1 MDEKDISRKQRLIS
15 YSIIYLTAIY
25 PLHPAWSSVI
35 TPSDKT
41 IKISQQN
48 TVPIIN
54 IATPNDIGVSHNQF
68 HSFNVGKQGVVLN
81 NATIPINTQLAK
93 KVNANANLK
102 DNAAH
107 LIINEVVGNGHSQLL
122 GKLEVAGQQADV
134 LIANPNGITC
144 DGCSFINTPAITLTT
159 GKPQF
164 NPQGAY
170 SAIEVK
176 KGSVVV
182 GKQGMNTA
190 LQNYADIISRSI
202 ELNGKI
208 NAKNLSLM
216 QGNNCIDFEKGTV
229 NSLNGE
235 GIKPT
240 ISIDTKALGGM
251 YANQIRLVSTENG
264 VGVNLSD
271 IQTTQN
277 SMNLTVDGKITF
289 NGNIQSE
296 QDINVSSKELLIN
309 RDTKLKAKR
318 DITLATHVL
327 TNHSEIISEKDMRL
341 FADKFTNKGEKAL
354 VQAKD
359 NLWIQKNAQGDPS
372 SLIENQSATIK
383 TEKGDLIIRT
393 KKLVNES
400 ITPLFKEIKQEPDS
414 KLSINIGS
422 HLLPPSKNPTGYFL
436 LVILLP
442 ELKDFHHKKWFDIL
456 DLKNNGGVN
465 VERSFFEKSEQYVPS
480 VISSGNN
487 LYIQSNEFIN
497 NQSRIFANNN
507 LIATGSN
514 AKTYYYRSGYLNKW
528 DVYSH
533 DNAQFYY
540 RDDIIKYKL
549 DEAKFNKGS
558 RLVPFV
564 KTGSH
569 YEFAVNDVSD
579 YVIKAGNNL
588 VLDFKNSIDLERKLP
603 FSEKEIK
610 KFKGL
615 SDFENA
621 ILAKNILLNA
631 NDVNISLNLTA
642 KDSLSIIADKNININ
657 NSELLADENISL
669 TATDAINFEN
679 IDVAAKYFSTT
690 TKKGDISHLF
700 NPTTFYTL
708 KGIKS
713 PYIDISEKIDFHSG
727 KNIDISNVIINKS
740 NEINLFAL
748 ENIKINRDESF
759 LFNLVP
765 FIRDSGYIP
774 DFLINMGVWDSN
786 NNIVFTS
793 GKDIISQG
801 IKYNSDKAITFNAG
815 QDIFL
820 SSKSIKEADP
830 FFSDIH
836 YPQLQSKLFS
846 DNNLILNAAR
856 DIDLSS
862 TVLNS
867 KDKVIVLAG
876 RSIKLGANAY
886 SAIKDPH
893 EDAQDIQ
900 YATTAITGN
909 KGISIASSG
918 TLITEGSVF
927 KSEGDVTISSGGNIQ
942 LGSVQTHFRKKV
954 GSKLEDLRKQ
964 ISTEINSGNNLTLL
978 SEGSILFQAS
988 KLTANKEMDIAAKGG
1003 FLYAQAMEENSYY
1016 EEKKKKCRK
1025 WTFCTFKKTVTQTSY
1040 NTNNKV
1046 TEFIANG
1053 NINLFAKDDI
1063 TLEATKI
1070 DTAKNAKLTSKTGKV
1085 NFKAVKNTAFKQVIT
1100 NSKDIYI
1107 TQRDQG
1113 YTKGIW
1119 VLPELYIGGKLTID
1133 APKGISADIKA
1144 KKKESLEQ
1152 ALTVLSNT
1160 PEYAWL
1166 NSLQRQENINWNLV
1180 KDTYS
1185 SWNDKTQQLNPVV
1198 GAVIAIA
1205 VGVATY
1211 GTATAATIGGM
1222 ASEATIAAGA
1232 SASVASTASV
1242 AAQAGFASL
1251 VSQAAVSLAENKGS
1265 IYKTIESLG
1274 RSDTAKSIVTSMV
1287 VAGALQ
1293 GLDQFMGWDQAIQG
1307 GTLPS
1312 TGKLLLTDNATWNQV
1327 AQRVASH
1334 SVVSSTLGTAIQG
1347 GSFIDNFK
1355 TALLSNIG
1363 SQFHAEGANLIGDN
1377 GAVLGHAGKV
1387 LSHSV
1392 VAGISA
1398 EIAGGSV
1405 TGAVAGA
1412 LAAEIAAIS
1421 LQSKLFEPSYLN
1433 ETDRQVAFIQEALQG
1448 NEGKTQLTKL
1458 IGALTGA
1465 IVTRKPEGVFSA
1477 ANSAELVYRHNYSEH
1492 MFSNL
1497 ALENNKDMIA
1507 ASKGDVAAAER
1518 VVNRQNAGMI
1528 AIAFGLGGSVSFIA
1542 GHTVIAATP
1551 ELITIA
1557 QVAFN
1562 TCKANWVYCTNQLG
1576 INIAGISAPEAAI
1589 AGVTFGSGYKVLAS
1603 SEESAKAF
1611 SSMLTNSSKSLI
1623 TSGKLNI
1630 TAIKPI
1636 VEQEKLLIAANKKVI
1651 EIINNG
1657 ELIAYS
1663 GVTTNG
1669 YKVSNGAKTVV
1680 SKNELEY
1687 PIVQSRINIDNGNLK
1702 RGWVHVIHRHF
1713 SDKNASQFTISQ
1725 VDLKLI
1731 LQSNDISKI
1740 KISRIINSKDEKLY
1754 ERVIILDKYIG
1765 IDKFTKNSTNIITIL
1780 TDNLGNL
1787 VTVTPGRLK

>member
-1 MDEKDISRKQRLIS
+1 MHEKDISRKQRLIG

-25 PLHPAWSSVI
+25 PLHPAWSSAI

-54 IATPNDIGVSHNQF
+54 ITTPNNVGISHNQF

-81 NATIPINTQLAK
+81 NATTAVNTQLANQ
-93 KVNANANLK
+93 VNANTNLK
-102 DNAAH
+102 GNAAN
-107 LIINEVVGNGHSQLL
+107 LIINEVVGNGRSQLL
-122 GKLEVAGQQADV
+122 GKLEIAGQQADV

-144 DGCSFINTPAITLTT
+144 DDCSFINTPAITLTT
-159 GKPQF
+159 GKPLF

-176 KGSVVV
+176 KGDVVI
-182 GKQGMNTA
+182 GTKGIDLQA
-190 LQNYADIISRSI
+190 QNYADIISRSI

-216 QGNNCIDFEKGTV
+216 QGNNRIDFEKGTV
-229 NSLNGE
+229 NNLIGE

-251 YANQIRLVSTENG
+251 YANQIRLVSTEKG
-264 VGVNLSD
+264 VGVNLSG
-271 IQTTQN
+271 IQTNQN
-277 SMNLTVDGKITF
+277 SVNLTVDGKITF

-296 QDINVSSKELLIN
+296 QDINVSSKELQIN
-309 RDTKLKAKR
+309 SNAKLKAKR
-318 DITLATHVL
+318 DITLASNTL

-341 FADKFTNKGEKAL
+341 FADKLTNKGEKAL
-354 VQAKD
+354 IQAKD

-383 TEKGDLIIRT
+383 TENGDLIIRT
-393 KKLVNES
+393 KKLVNTSLNQLPIISKIEANS
-400 ITPLFKEIKQEPDS
+400 IARKRFVASYWGNSQGVV
-414 KLSINIGS
+414 SIN
-422 HLLPPSKNPTGYFL
+422 TYY
-436 LVILLP
+436 P
-442 ELKDFHHKKWFDIL
+442 ELENFPYKKWFGYL
-456 DLKNNGGVN
+456 DLTSTDVINTERYKYKYSNSIGYIDSGKNIYINANELVNKLGVI
-465 VERSFFEKSEQYVPS
+465 RSNKNT
-480 VISSGNN
+480 I
-487 LYIQSNEFIN
+487 L
-497 NQSRIFANNN
+497 
-507 LIATGSN
+507 TGSN
-514 AKTYYYRSGYLNKW
+514 AVISNLRSGELNLW
-528 DVYSH
+528 Y
-533 DNAQFYY
+533 
-540 RDDIIKYKL
+540 KYKTAYDYL
-549 DEAKFNKGS
+549 GVYVDEEDDEGNYDILYVREPLKFVLVNKFYSWLPDG
-558 RLVPFV
+558 
-564 KTGSH
+564 
-569 YEFAVNDVSD
+569 NDSLT
-579 YVIKAGNNL
+579 ISSKGNL
-588 VLDFKNSIDLERKLP
+588 ILDFKDSINIETKPSSKYSPTKRLFNKTPSSYEILANNILINSSSINISSNIKSNNDLSIISNNNITIKDAQLSSKKSLSLISNKDIDLNQV
-603 FSEKEIK
+603 
-610 KFKGL
+610 
-615 SDFENA
+615 D
-621 ILAKNILLNA
+621 
-631 NDVNISLNLTA
+631 LTA
-642 KDSLSIIADKNININ
+642 KDSVVLAKNGKIDYTLNPISAFNENNVLAPPVINVSDSVLFQSGQGITFNNIEVNNANSLSLIAH
-657 NSELLADENISL
+657 
-669 TATDAINFEN
+669 
-679 IDVAAKYFSTT
+679 
-690 TKKGDISHLF
+690 GDI
-700 NPTTFYTL
+700 
-708 KGIKS
+708 
-713 PYIDISEKIDFHSG
+713 KIQ
-727 KNIDISNVIINKS
+727 
-740 NEINLFAL
+740 
-748 ENIKINRDESF
+748 RDESA
-759 LFNLVP
+759 LFKILP
-765 FIRDSGYIP
+765 YFHLYTQEPALSKTESWKARGDII
-774 DFLINMGVWDSN
+774 
-786 NNIVFTS
+786 FTS

-801 IKYNSDKAITFNAG
+801 IKYHSDKAITFNAG

-820 SSKSIKEADP
+820 ASKSIKEADP
-830 FFSDIH
+830 FFSDVY

-876 RSIKLGANAY
+876 RNIKLGANAY
-886 SAIKDPH
+886 SAITDPH

-900 YATTAITGN
+900 HATSAITGN

-918 TLITEGSVF
+918 TLITEGSSL
-927 KSEGDVTISSGGNIQ
+927 KSEGDVTISSSGNIQ
-942 LGSVQTHFRKKV
+942 LGSLQTHFRKES
-954 GSKLEDLRKQ
+954 GSELEDLRKQ

-988 KLTANKEMDIAAKGG
+988 RLTANKEMDIAAKGG
-1003 FLYAQAMEENSYY
+1003 FLYAQAMEESSYY
-1016 EEKKKKCRK
+1016 EEEKKKCNR
-1025 WTFCTFKKTVTQTSY
+1025 WTLCITKKKYTKTFY

-1053 NINLFAKDDI
+1053 DINLFAKDDI
-1063 TLEATKI
+1063 TLEASKLE
-1070 DTAKNAKLTSKTGKV
+1070 TAKNAKLTSKTGKV
-1085 NFKAVKNTAFKQVIT
+1085 NFRAVKNTAFKQVIT
-1100 NSKDIYI
+1100 HSKDIYI

-1166 NSLQRQENINWNLV
+1166 NALQQQENINWNLV

-1251 VSQAAVSLAENKGS
+1251 ISQAAVSLAENKGS

-1387 LSHSV
+1387 LSHGV

-1433 ETDRQVAFIQEALQG
+1433 ETDRQVALIQEAMHG

-1465 IVTRKPEGVFSA
+1465 IVTHKPEGVFSA

-1492 MFSNL
+1492 MLSNL

-1528 AIAFGLGGSVSFIA
+1528 AIALGLGGSASFIA

-1551 ELITIA
+1551 ELIAIA

-1562 TCKANWVYCTNQLG
+1562 TCKANWVYCANQLG

-1603 SEESAKAF
+1603 SEESTKAF
-1611 SSMLTNSSKSLI
+1611 SSMLANSSKSLM

-1636 VEQEKLLIAANKKVI
+1636 VEQEKLLIAANKKAI
-1651 EIINNG
+1651 EIINNR
-1657 ELIAYS
+1657 ELIIYT

-1680 SKNELEY
+1680 SKNELDH
-1687 PIVQSRINIDNGNLK
+1687 PIVQSRINIHNGNLK

-1731 LQSNDISKI
+1731 LQSDDISKI
-1740 KISRIINSKDEKLY
+1740 KISRVINSKDEKLY

-1780 TDNLGNL
+1780 TDDLGNL
-1787 VTVTPGRLK
+1787 VTATPGRLK

>member
-1 MDEKDISRKQRLIS
+1 MNEKDISRKQRLIS

-25 PLHPAWSSVI
+25 PLHPAWSTVI

-48 TVPIIN
+48 TIPIIN
-54 IATPNDIGVSHNQF
+54 IATPNNTGISHNQF

-81 NATIPINTQLAK
+81 NATTPVNTQLAK
-93 KVNANANLK
+93 QVNANANLK
-102 DNAAH
+102 GNVAH
-107 LIINEVVGNGHSQLL
+107 LIINEVVGNGYSQLL
-122 GKLEVAGQQADV
+122 GKLEVAGEQAKV
-134 LIANPNGITC
+134 VIANPNGITC

-164 NPQGAY
+164 SPQGAY

-176 KGSVVV
+176 KGSVVI
-182 GKQGMNTA
+182 GKQGMNTE

-216 QGNNCIDFEKGTV
+216 QGNNRIDFEKGAV
-229 NSLNGE
+229 NSLTGE

-251 YANQIRLVSTENG
+251 YANQIRLVSTEKG

-277 SMNLTVDGKITF
+277 SVNLTVDGKVTF

-296 QDINVSSKELLIN
+296 QDINVSSKEVQIN
-309 RDTKLKAKR
+309 SNAKLKSKR
-318 DITLATHVL
+318 DITLATNGL

-341 FADKFTNKGEKAL
+341 FADKLTNKGVKAL
-354 VQAKD
+354 IQAKD
-359 NLWIQKNAQGDPS
+359 NLWIQKNAQGEPS
-372 SLIENQSATIK
+372 TLIENQSATIK

-414 KLSINIGS
+414 KLSINIGN
-422 HLLPPSKNPTGYFL
+422 HLLPPSKSPTDDFL
-436 LVILLP
+436 LIILFP
-442 ELKDFHHKKWFDIL
+442 ELKDFSHKKWFDIL

-465 VERSFFEKSEQYVPS
+465 VERSFFEKSDQYVPS

-487 LYIQSNEFIN
+487 LYIQSNELIN
-497 NQSRIFANNN
+497 NQSRIIANNN

-514 AKTYYYRSGYLNKW
+514 AKSYYYRSGYLNKW

-549 DEAKFNKGS
+549 DEAKFNKVS
-558 RLVPFV
+558 HFVPFV
-564 KTGSH
+564 KTGSY

-631 NDVNISLNLTA
+631 NNVNVSLNLTA

-708 KGIKS
+708 TGIKS

-727 KNIDISNVIINKS
+727 KNIDISNVIINKP
-740 NEINLFAL
+740 NEINLSAL
-748 ENIKINRDESF
+748 EDIKISRDESF

-774 DFLINMGVWDSN
+774 GFLINMGVLESSN
-786 NNIVFTS
+786 NMIFTS

-801 IKYNSDKAITFNAG
+801 VKYHSDKAITFNAG

-820 SSKSIKEADP
+820 ASKSIKEADP

-876 RSIKLGANAY
+876 RNIKLGANAY

-893 EDAQDIQ
+893 EDSQDIQ
-900 YATTAITGN
+900 YATSAITGN

-918 TLITEGSVF
+918 TLITEGSSL
-927 KSEGDVTISSGGNIQ
+927 KSEGDITISNGGNIQ
-942 LGSVQTHFRKKV
+942 LGAVRTHFRKES
-954 GSKLEDLRKQ
+954 GSELEDLRKQ

-1003 FLYAQAMEENSYY
+1003 FLYAKAMEETSYY
-1016 EEKKKKCRK
+1016 KEEKKKCN
-1025 WTFCTFKKTVTQTSY
+1025 WLTLCITKKTYTKTFY

-1046 TEFIANG
+1046 TEFIANS

-1113 YTKGIW
+1113 YTKETW

-1166 NSLQRQENINWNLV
+1166 NDLQRQENINWNLV

-1185 SWNDKTQQLNPVV
+1185 SWDDKTQQLNPVV

-1222 ASEATIAAGA
+1222 ASKATIAAGA

-1387 LSHSV
+1387 LSHATLSGLS
-1392 VAGISA
+1392 AQIS
-1398 EIAGGSV
+1398 GGNV
-1405 TGAVAGA
+1405 KGAIIGG

-1421 LQSKLFEPSYLN
+1421 LGDNTIKAEEWHKKSESQAQFVRLFGGIAGGIFTGEPGGVYSGARGAENSFRYNYLSHHQQKLMEKEL
-1433 ETDRQVAFIQEALQG
+1433 
-1448 NEGKTQLTKL
+1448 
-1458 IGALTGA
+1458 
-1465 IVTRKPEGVFSA
+1465 
-1477 ANSAELVYRHNYSEH
+1477 SAETNYFKKTAIYLKWLS
-1492 MFSNL
+1492 
-1497 ALENNKDMIA
+1497 ADIA
-1507 ASKGDVAAAER
+1507 QDTGF
-1518 VVNRQNAGMI
+1518 NAG
-1528 AIAFGLGGSVSFIA
+1528 LV
-1542 GHTVIAATP
+1542 
-1551 ELITIA
+1551 
-1557 QVAFN
+1557 
-1562 TCKANWVYCTNQLG
+1562 
-1576 INIAGISAPEAAI
+1576 AGIPTGLYETIEGLASFATNPLETYQAIKGVIQSDNAFDTLTQAVKQSYIERIEKLEAEYQK
-1589 AGVTFGSGYKVLAS
+1589 AGVSGSFNAGV
-1603 SEESAKAF
+1603 E
-1611 SSMLTNSSKSLI
+1611 
-1623 TSGKLNI
+1623 SGKLI
-1630 TAIKPI
+1630 FDLVGLFAGGAGVAKGSS
-1636 VEQEKLLIAANKKVI
+1636 QLIAKTSAKIIGKTTRVSFSDGISFQIELPKHLATVDKFTQKMGISGGHNANVFYNVVKDKDLKIIKEIPTNVRGITYIEYKIPAKHPQTGEITHYKGNGAQPFKKTIYDPKVFSDQKI
-1651 EIINNG
+1651 L
-1657 ELIAYS
+1657 ELGQKAAA
-1663 GVTTNG
+1663 NG
-1669 YKVSNGAKTVV
+1669 YKNA
-1680 SKNELEY
+1680 L
-1687 PIVQSRINIDNGNLK
+1687 
-1702 RGWVHVIHRHF
+1702 
-1713 SDKNASQFTISQ
+1713 DKN
-1725 VDLKLI
+1725 
-1731 LQSNDISKI
+1731 LQSYDAISEGI
-1740 KISRIINSKDEKLY
+1740 TF
-1754 ERVIILDKYIG
+1754 RVYLDKE
-1765 IDKFTKNSTNIITIL
+1765 TKIIT
-1780 TDNLGNL
+1780 NFH
-1787 VTVTPGRLK
+1787 PK

>member
-1 MDEKDISRKQRLIS
+1 MCEKDISWKQRLIS
-15 YSIIYLTAIY
+15 YIIAYVIAIY
-25 PLHPAWSSVI
+25 PLHPAWSLAI

-41 IKISQQN
+41 IKVNQQN

-54 IATPNDIGVSHNQF
+54 ISTPNNLGISHNKF
-68 HSFNVGKQGVVLN
+68 HSFNVSKQGVVLN
-81 NATIPINTQLAK
+81 NATTSVNTQLAK
-93 KVNANANLK
+93 QVNANTHLK
-102 DNAAH
+102 GSAAH
-107 LIINEVVGNGHSQLL
+107 LIINEVVGNGRSQLQ
-122 GKLEVAGQQADV
+122 GKLEVAGEQAKV
-134 LIANPNGITC
+134 VIANPNGITC

-159 GKPQF
+159 GKPLF

-176 KGSVVV
+176 KGGVVI
-182 GKQGMNTA
+182 GTQGID
-190 LQNYADIISRSI
+190 LQTQDYADIISRSI

-208 NAKNLSLM
+208 NAKTLSLM
-216 QGNNCIDFEKGTV
+216 QGNNRIDFDKGTV
-229 NSLNGE
+229 NSINGE
-235 GIKPT
+235 GVKPT
-240 ISIDTKALGGM
+240 LSIDTKVLGGM
-251 YANQIRLVSTENG
+251 YANQIRLVSTEKG
-264 VGVNLSD
+264 VGVNLSN
-271 IQTTQN
+271 IQTNQN
-277 SMNLTVDGKITF
+277 SVNLTVDGKITF

-296 QDINVSSKELLIN
+296 QDINVSSKELQIN
-309 RDTKLKAKR
+309 SNTKLKAKR
-318 DITLATHVL
+318 DITLATNTL
-327 TNHSEIISEKDMRL
+327 INHSEVISEKDMRL
-341 FADKFTNKGEKAL
+341 FADKLTNKNEKAL
-354 VQAKD
+354 IQAKD
-359 NLWIQKNAQGDPS
+359 NLWIQRNAQGDPS

-393 KKLVNES
+393 KKLVNTSLSDLPIISS
-400 ITPLFKEIKQEPDS
+400 IEANSTAKRSFVASYWGNSQGVV
-414 KLSINIGS
+414 SINTYYPK
-422 HLLPPSKNPTGYFL
+422 LENFPY
-436 LVILLP
+436 
-442 ELKDFHHKKWFDIL
+442 KKWFGYL
-456 DLKNNGGVN
+456 DLTSTDVINTERYKYKYSNSIGYIDSGKNIYIKANELVNKLGVI
-465 VERSFFEKSEQYVPS
+465 RSNKNT
-480 VISSGNN
+480 I
-487 LYIQSNEFIN
+487 L
-497 NQSRIFANNN
+497 
-507 LIATGSN
+507 TGSN
-514 AKTYYYRSGYLNKW
+514 AVISNLGSGELNLW
-528 DVYSH
+528 Y
-533 DNAQFYY
+533 
-540 RDDIIKYKL
+540 KYKTAYDHL
-549 DEAKFNKGS
+549 GVYADEEDDEDNYDILYVREPLKFELVNKFYS
-558 RLVPFV
+558 WLPDRNNSLTISS
-564 KTGSH
+564 K
-569 YEFAVNDVSD
+569 
-579 YVIKAGNNL
+579 GNL
-588 VLDFKNSIDLERKLP
+588 ILDFKDSINIETKPPSKYSPTKRLINKIPSGYE
-603 FSEKEIK
+603 
-610 KFKGL
+610 
-615 SDFENA
+615 
-621 ILAKNILLNA
+621 ILADNILINSSSINVSSNIKSNNDLSIISNDDITIKDAQLSSEHSLSLISNKNIELNQV
-631 NDVNISLNLTA
+631 DLTA
-642 KDSLSIIADKNININ
+642 KDSVVLAKNG
-657 NSELLADENISL
+657 
-669 TATDAINFEN
+669 N
-679 IDVAAKYFSTT
+679 IDYTLNPISAFNENNILTPPIINVPNSILFQSGGNITFNNIEVNNANSFNLISS
-690 TKKGDISHLF
+690 GDIKIQRNESEFFKILPYFHL
-700 NPTTFYTL
+700 YTQEPAL
-708 KGIKS
+708 SKTESWKMRG
-713 PYIDISEKIDFHSG
+713 DIT
-727 KNIDISNVIINKS
+727 
-740 NEINLFAL
+740 
-748 ENIKINRDESF
+748 
-759 LFNLVP
+759 
-765 FIRDSGYIP
+765 
-774 DFLINMGVWDSN
+774 
-786 NNIVFTS
+786 FTS

-801 IKYNSDKAITFNAG
+801 IKYNSNKAITFNAG

-820 SSKSIKEADP
+820 SSKSIKDADP

-856 DIDLSS
+856 DIDLTS
-862 TVLNS
+862 TILNS

-876 RSIKLGANAY
+876 RNIKLGANAY

-893 EDAQDIQ
+893 ENAQDIQ
-900 YATTAITGN
+900 YATATITGN

-918 TLITEGSVF
+918 TLITEGSSF
-927 KSEGDVTISSGGNIQ
+927 KSEGDVTISSGDNIQ
-942 LGSVQTHFRKKV
+942 LGSVRTHFRKES
-954 GSKLEDLRKQ
+954 GSDLEELRKQ
-964 ISTEINSGNNLTLL
+964 VSTEINSGNNLTLL

-1003 FLYAQAMEENSYY
+1003 FLYAQAMEESSYY
-1016 EEKKKKCRK
+1016 KEEKKKCNWRTLCVTKK
-1025 WTFCTFKKTVTQTSY
+1025 KYTKTFY
-1040 NTNNKV
+1040 DTNNKV
-1046 TEFIANG
+1046 TEFITNG

-1119 VLPELYIGGKLTID
+1119 VLPELYIGGMLTID
-1133 APKGISADIKA
+1133 APKGISSDIKA

-1160 PEYAWL
+1160 PEYVWL
-1166 NSLQRQENINWNLV
+1166 KDLQHQENINWNLV

-1185 SWNDKTQQLNPVV
+1185 NWDDKTQQLNPVV

-1251 VSQAAVSLAENKGS
+1251 VSQATVSLAENKGS

-1274 RSDTAKSIVTSMV
+1274 RSDTVKSVVTSMV

-1387 LSHSV
+1387 LSHSI

-1433 ETDRQVAFIQEALQG
+1433 ETDRQVALIQEALQG

-1518 VVNRQNAGMI
+1518 VVNRQNAGMV
-1528 AIAFGLGGSVSFIA
+1528 AIAFGLGGSASFIA

-1611 SSMLTNSSKSLI
+1611 SSMLANSSKSLI

-1657 ELIAYS
+1657 ELITYS

>member
-1 MDEKDISRKQRLIS
+1 MHEKDISRKQRLIS

-41 IKISQQN
+41 IKISQKN
-48 TVPIIN
+48 TIPIIN
-54 IATPNDIGVSHNQF
+54 IATPNNTGISHNQF

-81 NATIPINTQLAK
+81 NATTSVNTQLAK
-93 KVNANANLK
+93 QVNANVNLK
-102 DNAAH
+102 GNAAH
-107 LIINEVVGNGHSQLL
+107 LIINEVVGNGRSQLL
-122 GKLEVAGQQADV
+122 GKLEVAGEQAKV
-134 LIANPNGITC
+134 VIANPNGITC

-164 NPQGAY
+164 SPQGAY

-176 KGSVVV
+176 KGSVVI
-182 GKQGMNTA
+182 GKQGMNTE

-216 QGNNCIDFEKGTV
+216 QGNNRIDFEKGAV
-229 NSLNGE
+229 NSLTGE

-240 ISIDTKALGGM
+240 ISIDTKALSGM
-251 YANQIRLVSTENG
+251 YANQIRLVSTEKG
-264 VGVNLSD
+264 VGINLSD

-277 SMNLTVDGKITF
+277 SVNLTVDGKITF

-296 QDINVSSKELLIN
+296 QDINVSSKEIQIN
-309 RDTKLKAKR
+309 SNAKLKAKR
-318 DITLATHVL
+318 DITLATNGL
-327 TNHSEIISEKDMRL
+327 TNHNEIISEKDMRL
-341 FADKFTNKGEKAL
+341 FADKLTNKGEKAL
-354 VQAKD
+354 IQAKD
-359 NLWIQKNAQGDPS
+359 NLWIQKNAQGEPS

-393 KKLVNES
+393 KKLVNTSLSDLPIISS
-400 ITPLFKEIKQEPDS
+400 IEANSIAKRSFVASYWGNSQGVV
-414 KLSINIGS
+414 SIN
-422 HLLPPSKNPTGYFL
+422 TYY
-436 LVILLP
+436 P
-442 ELKDFHHKKWFDIL
+442 ELENFPYKKWFGYL
-456 DLKNNGGVN
+456 DLTSTDVINTERYKYKYSNSIGYIDSGKNIYINANKLVNKLGVI
-465 VERSFFEKSEQYVPS
+465 RSNKNT
-480 VISSGNN
+480 I
-487 LYIQSNEFIN
+487 L
-497 NQSRIFANNN
+497 
-507 LIATGSN
+507 TGSN
-514 AKTYYYRSGYLNKW
+514 AVISNLGSGELNLW
-528 DVYSH
+528 Y
-533 DNAQFYY
+533 
-540 RDDIIKYKL
+540 KYKTAYDHL
-549 DEAKFNKGS
+549 GVYADEEDDEDNYDILYVREPLKFELVNKFYSWLPDG
-558 RLVPFV
+558 
-564 KTGSH
+564 
-569 YEFAVNDVSD
+569 NDSLT
-579 YVIKAGNNL
+579 ISSKGNL
-588 VLDFKNSIDLERKLP
+588 ILDFKDSINIETKPPSKYSPTKRLINKTPSSYDFLANNILINSSSINISSNIKSNNDLSIISNNDITIKDAQLS
-603 FSEKEIK
+603 SEYS
-610 KFKGL
+610 L
-615 SDFENA
+615 SLISN
-621 ILAKNILLNA
+621 KNIELNQV
-631 NDVNISLNLTA
+631 DLTA
-642 KDSLSIIADKNININ
+642 KDSVVLAKNGNIDYTLNPISAFNENNVLTPPVINVSDSVLFQSGQGITFNNIEIN
-657 NSELLADENISL
+657 NANSL
-669 TATDAINFEN
+669 SVIAH
-679 IDVAAKYFSTT
+679 
-690 TKKGDISHLF
+690 GDI
-700 NPTTFYTL
+700 
-708 KGIKS
+708 
-713 PYIDISEKIDFHSG
+713 KIQ
-727 KNIDISNVIINKS
+727 
-740 NEINLFAL
+740 
-748 ENIKINRDESF
+748 RDESA
-759 LFNLVP
+759 LFKILP
-765 FIRDSGYIP
+765 YFHLYTQEPALAKTESWKTRGDIT
-774 DFLINMGVWDSN
+774 
-786 NNIVFTS
+786 FTS

-801 IKYNSDKAITFNAG
+801 IKYNSNKAITFNVG

-820 SSKSIKEADP
+820 SSKSIKEANT
-830 FFSDIH
+830 FFSDVH

-846 DNNLILNAAR
+846 NNNLILNAAR

-876 RSIKLGANAY
+876 RNIKLGANAY

-900 YATTAITGN
+900 YATATITGN

-918 TLITEGSVF
+918 TLITEGSSF

-942 LGSVQTHFRKKV
+942 LGSVRTHFRKES
-954 GSKLEDLRKQ
+954 GSDLEELRKQ
-964 ISTEINSGNNLTLL
+964 VSTEINSGNNLTLL

-988 KLTANKEMDIAAKGG
+988 KLTANKEIDIAAKGG
-1003 FLYAQAMEENSYY
+1003 FLYAQAMEESSYY
-1016 EEKKKKCRK
+1016 KEEKKKCNK
-1025 WTFCTFKKTVTQTSY
+1025 WTLCITKKKYTKTFY

-1053 NINLFAKDDI
+1053 NINLLAKDDI
-1063 TLEATKI
+1063 TLDATKI
-1070 DTAKNAKLTSKTGKV
+1070 ETAKNAKLTSKTGKV

-1107 TQRDQG
+1107 THRDQG

-1144 KKKESLEQ
+1144 QKEQSLEQ

-1180 KDTYS
+1180 KDTYT
-1185 SWNDKTQQLNPVV
+1185 SWDDKTQQLNPVV

-1222 ASEATIAAGA
+1222 ASKATIAAGA

-1334 SVVSSTLGTAIQG
+1334 SIVSSTLGTAIQG

-1387 LSHSV
+1387 LSHGV

-1433 ETDRQVAFIQEALQG
+1433 ETDRQVALIQEAMHG
-1448 NEGKTQLTKL
+1448 NEGQTQLTKL

-1492 MFSNL
+1492 MLSNL

-1518 VVNRQNAGMI
+1518 VVNRQNAGMV
-1528 AIAFGLGGSVSFIA
+1528 AIALGLGGSVSFIA

-1551 ELITIA
+1551 ELIAIA

-1562 TCKANWVYCTNQLG
+1562 TCKTNWVYCANQLG

-1603 SEESAKAF
+1603 SEESTKAF
-1611 SSMLTNSSKSLI
+1611 SSMLANSSKSLM

-1636 VEQEKLLIAANKKVI
+1636 VEQEKLLIAANKRVI
-1651 EIINNG
+1651 EEINKISSKSKAKDIATMVAAYDIKTGTIIVRGSVGSDIKIEMLHKDTVILLKNKLG
-1657 ELIAYS
+1657 DA
-1663 GVTTNG
+1663 
-1669 YKVSNGAKTVV
+1669 KVGTKTVHCD
-1680 SKNELEY
+1680 N
-1687 PIVQSRINIDNGNLK
+1687 IVGGCGEVLAADQLIRKGIKPQDI
-1702 RGWVHVIHRHF
+1702 R
-1713 SDKNASQFTISQ
+1713 ISQ
-1725 VDLKLI
+1725 AYRPRKAYGYDLSTMPEEAFVDTCK
-1731 LQSNDISKI
+1731 NCI
-1740 KISRIINSKDEKLY
+1740 K
-1754 ERVIILDKYIG
+1754 VFLDK
-1765 IDKFTKNSTNIITIL
+1765 
-1780 TDNLGNL
+1780 
-1787 VTVTPGRLK
+1787 

>member
-102 DNAAH
+102 GNAAH

-164 NPQGAY
+164 SPQGAY

-176 KGSVVV
+176 KGSVVI
-182 GKQGMNTA
+182 GKQGMNTE

-216 QGNNCIDFEKGTV
+216 QGNNRIDFEKGTV

-235 GIKPT
+235 GIKST

-251 YANQIRLVSTENG
+251 YANQIRLVSTEKG

-271 IQTTQN
+271 VQTTQN

-296 QDINVSSKELLIN
+296 KDINVSSKELQIN

-318 DITLATHVL
+318 DITLATHAL

-341 FADKFTNKGEKAL
+341 FADKLTNKGEKA
-354 VQAKD
+354 VIQAKD

-414 KLSINIGS
+414 KLSINIGN
-422 HLLPPSKNPTGYFL
+422 HLLSPSRSPTDDFL
-436 LVILLP
+436 LVILFP
-442 ELKDFHHKKWFDIL
+442 ELKDFSDKKWFDIL

-465 VERSFFEKSEQYVPS
+465 VERLYFEKSEQYVPS

-497 NQSRIFANNN
+497 NQSRIIANNN

-514 AKTYYYRSGYLNKW
+514 AKLYYYRSGYLNKW

-533 DNAQFYY
+533 DNSQFYY
-540 RDDIIKYKL
+540 RDDIVKYKL
-549 DEAKFNKGS
+549 DEAKFNKIS
-558 RLVPFV
+558 HFVPFV

-569 YEFAVNDVSD
+569 YEFSVNDVSD
-579 YVIKAGNNL
+579 YIIKAGNNL

-603 FSEKEIK
+603 STGKEIK
-610 KFKGL
+610 KFRGL

-631 NDVNISLNLTA
+631 NNMNISLNLTA

-657 NSELLADENISL
+657 NSELLADENINL
-669 TATDAINFEN
+669 TATDTINFEN
-679 IDVAAKYFSTT
+679 IDVSAKYFSTT

-708 KGIKS
+708 KGVKS

-727 KNIDISNVIINKS
+727 KSIYISNVIINKP
-740 NEINLFAL
+740 NEINLSAL
-748 ENIKINRDESF
+748 EDIKINRDESF

-774 DFLINMGVWDSN
+774 GFLINMGIWESN
-786 NNIVFTS
+786 HNIVFTS

-801 IKYNSDKAITFNAG
+801 IKYNSNKAITFNAG

-820 SSKSIKEADP
+820 SSKSIKDADP

-856 DIDLSS
+856 DIDLTS
-862 TVLNS
+862 TILNS

-876 RSIKLGANAY
+876 RNIKLGANAY

-893 EDAQDIQ
+893 ENAQDIQ
-900 YATTAITGN
+900 YATATITGN

-918 TLITEGSVF
+918 TLITEGSSF
-927 KSEGDVTISSGGNIQ
+927 KSEGDVTISSGDNIQ
-942 LGSVQTHFRKKV
+942 LGSVRTHFRKES
-954 GSKLEDLRKQ
+954 GSYLEELRKQ
-964 ISTEINSGNNLTLL
+964 VSTEINSGNNLTLL

-988 KLTANKEMDIAAKGG
+988 KLTANKEIDIAAKGG
-1003 FLYAQAMEENSYY
+1003 FLYAKAMEESSYY
-1016 EEKKKKCRK
+1016 KEEKKKCNR
-1025 WTFCTFKKTVTQTSY
+1025 WTLCITKKKYTKTFY

-1046 TEFIANG
+1046 TEFIANS

-1119 VLPELYIGGKLTID
+1119 VLPELYIGGMLTID
-1133 APKGISADIKA
+1133 APKGITADIKA
-1144 KKKESLEQ
+1144 QKEQSLEQ

-1166 NSLQRQENINWNLV
+1166 KDLQRQENINWNLV

-1185 SWNDKTQQLNPVV
+1185 SWDDKTQQLNPVV

-1274 RSDTAKSIVTSMV
+1274 RSDTVKSVVTSMV

-1387 LSHSV
+1387 LSHATLSGLS
-1392 VAGISA
+1392 AQIS
-1398 EIAGGSV
+1398 GGNV
-1405 TGAVAGA
+1405 KGAIIGG

-1421 LQSKLFEPSYLN
+1421 LGDNTIKAEEWHKKSESQAQFVRLFGGIAGGIFTGEPGGVYSGARGAENSFRYNYLSHHQQKLMEKEL
-1433 ETDRQVAFIQEALQG
+1433 
-1448 NEGKTQLTKL
+1448 
-1458 IGALTGA
+1458 
-1465 IVTRKPEGVFSA
+1465 
-1477 ANSAELVYRHNYSEH
+1477 SAETNYFKKTAIYLKWLSADIGQDTG
-1492 MFSNL
+1492 F
-1497 ALENNKDMIA
+1497 
-1507 ASKGDVAAAER
+1507 
-1518 VVNRQNAGMI
+1518 NAGLVAGI
-1528 AIAFGLGGSVSFIA
+1528 PTGLYETIEGLASLATNPLETYQAIK
-1542 GHTVIAATP
+1542 TVI
-1551 ELITIA
+1551 
-1557 QVAFN
+1557 QSDNAFD
-1562 TCKANWVYCTNQLG
+1562 TLTQAVKQSYIDRIEKL
-1576 INIAGISAPEAAI
+1576 EAEYQK
-1589 AGVTFGSGYKVLAS
+1589 AGVSGSFNAGV
-1603 SEESAKAF
+1603 E
-1611 SSMLTNSSKSLI
+1611 
-1623 TSGKLNI
+1623 SGKLIFDLVGLFAGGAGVVKGSSQLIAKTSAKI
-1630 TAIKPI
+1630 TTRNKLISSIKSGQVGLSDPDAVDLIKADMLKNFYSYKAPSGIIAGYIDKKGIYYVTEGNHRMVAAVEIYNEIGEIKYINQLLDNGSWTKIENPI
-1636 VEQEKLLIAANKKVI
+1636 VD
-1651 EIINNG
+1651 
-1657 ELIAYS
+1657 
-1663 GVTTNG
+1663 
-1669 YKVSNGAKTVV
+1669 
-1680 SKNELEY
+1680 SKPL
-1687 PIVQSRINIDNGNLK
+1687 PVR
-1702 RGWVHVIHRHF
+1702 
-1713 SDKNASQFTISQ
+1713 
-1725 VDLKLI
+1725 
-1731 LQSNDISKI
+1731 KI
-1740 KISRIINSKDEKLY
+1740 K
-1754 ERVIILDKYIG
+1754 
-1765 IDKFTKNSTNIITIL
+1765 
-1780 TDNLGNL
+1780 
-1787 VTVTPGRLK
+1787 

>member
-1 MDEKDISRKQRLIS
+1 MCEKDISWKQRLIS
-15 YSIIYLTAIY
+15 YIIAYVIAIY
-25 PLHPAWSSVI
+25 PLHPAWSLAI

-41 IKISQQN
+41 IKVNQQN

-54 IATPNDIGVSHNQF
+54 ISTPNNLGISHNKF
-68 HSFNVGKQGVVLN
+68 HSFNVSKQGVVLN
-81 NATIPINTQLAK
+81 NATTSVNTQLAK
-93 KVNANANLK
+93 QVNANTHLK
-102 DNAAH
+102 GSAAH
-107 LIINEVVGNGHSQLL
+107 LIINEVVGNGRSQLQ
-122 GKLEVAGQQADV
+122 GKLEVAGEQAKV
-134 LIANPNGITC
+134 VIANPNGITC

-159 GKPQF
+159 GKPLF

-176 KGSVVV
+176 KGGVVI
-182 GKQGMNTA
+182 GTQGID
-190 LQNYADIISRSI
+190 LQTQDYADIISRSI

-208 NAKNLSLM
+208 NAKTLSLM
-216 QGNNCIDFEKGTV
+216 QGNNRIDFDKGTV
-229 NSLNGE
+229 NSINGE
-235 GIKPT
+235 GVKPT
-240 ISIDTKALGGM
+240 LSIDTKALGGM
-251 YANQIRLVSTENG
+251 YANQIRLVSTEKG
-264 VGVNLSD
+264 VGVNLSN
-271 IQTTQN
+271 IQTNQN
-277 SMNLTVDGKITF
+277 SVNLTVDGKITF
-289 NGNIQSE
+289 NGNIQSD
-296 QDINVSSKELLIN
+296 QDINVSSKELQIN
-309 RDTKLKAKR
+309 SNTKLKAKR
-318 DITLATHVL
+318 DITLATNTL
-327 TNHSEIISEKDMRL
+327 INHSEVIS
-341 FADKFTNKGEKAL
+341 DKLTNKNEKAL
-354 VQAKD
+354 IQAKD
-359 NLWIQKNAQGDPS
+359 NLWIQRNAQGDPS

-414 KLSINIGS
+414 KLSINIGN
-422 HLLPPSKNPTGYFL
+422 HLLLPSRSPTDDFL
-436 LVILLP
+436 LVIAFP
-442 ELKDFHHKKWFDIL
+442 ELKNFSYKKWFDIL

-465 VERSFFEKSEQYVPS
+465 VERSYFEKSNKYVS
-480 VISSGNN
+480 SIISSGNN
-487 LYIQSNEFIN
+487 LYIQSNDFIN
-497 NQSRIFANNN
+497 NQSRIIADNN
-507 LIATGSN
+507 LIATGSS
-514 AKTYYYRSGYLNKW
+514 ARLYYYRSAYLNKW
-528 DVYSH
+528 EHYSN
-533 DNAQFYY
+533 DNAHLYY

-549 DEAKFNKGS
+549 DEAKFNKVS
-558 RLVPFV
+558 HFVPFV

-569 YEFAVNDVSD
+569 YEFSVNDVSD
-579 YVIKAGNNL
+579 YIIKAGNNL

-603 FSEKEIK
+603 FTEKEIK
-610 KFKGL
+610 KFRGL
-615 SDFENA
+615 SDFENT

-631 NDVNISLNLTA
+631 NNVNVSLNLTA
-642 KDSLSIIADKNININ
+642 NDSLSIIADKSININ
-657 NSELLADENISL
+657 NSKLLADENISL
-669 TATDAINFEN
+669 TAIDTIKFEN
-679 IDVAAKYFSTT
+679 IDVTAKYFSAI
-690 TKKGDISHLF
+690 TKKGNISHLF

-713 PYIDISEKIDFHSG
+713 PYVDIPEKIYFNSG

-740 NEINLFAL
+740 NKLNLSSL
-748 ENIKINRDESF
+748 EDIKINRDESF

-765 FIRDSGYIP
+765 FIRDSGYTP
-774 DFLINMGVWDSN
+774 AFLINMGILES

-801 IKYNSDKAITFNAG
+801 IKYHSDKGITFNAG

-820 SSKSIKEADP
+820 ASKSIKEADP
-830 FFSDIH
+830 FFSDIY

-846 DNNLILNAAR
+846 DDNLILNAAR
-856 DIDLSS
+856 DVDLSS
-862 TVLNS
+862 TILNS

-876 RSIKLGANAY
+876 RNIKLGANAY

-893 EDAQDIQ
+893 EDSQDIQ
-900 YATTAITGN
+900 YSTAAITGN

-918 TLITEGSVF
+918 ALITEGSSL
-927 KSEGDVTISSGGNIQ
+927 KSDGDITISSGGNIQ
-942 LGSVQTHFRKKV
+942 LGSVKTHFRKES
-954 GSKLEDLRKQ
+954 GSKLEELHKQ
-964 ISTEINSGNNLTLL
+964 VSTEINSGNNLTLL

-988 KLTANKEMDIAAKGG
+988 NLTANKKIDIAAKGG
-1003 FLYAQAMEENSYY
+1003 FLYAQAMEESSYY
-1016 EEKKKKCRK
+1016 EEENKKCNRWTLCITKKKY
-1025 WTFCTFKKTVTQTSY
+1025 TKKRH

-1053 NINLFAKDDI
+1053 DINLFAKDDI
-1063 TLEATKI
+1063 TLEASKLE
-1070 DTAKNAKLTSKTGKV
+1070 TAKNAKLTSKIGKV

-1107 TQRDQG
+1107 TQRNQG
-1113 YTKGIW
+1113 YIKECW
-1119 VLPELYIGGKLTID
+1119 ALPTLYIGGKLTID

-1144 KKKESLEQ
+1144 QKGQSLEQ

-1166 NSLQRQENINWNLV
+1166 KELQHHQNVNWNLV

-1185 SWNDKTQQLNPVV
+1185 DWDDKTKQLNPVV

-1222 ASEATIAAGA
+1222 ASKATIAAGA

-1251 VSQAAVSLAENKGS
+1251 VSQAAVSLAENQGNIS
-1265 IYKTIESLG
+1265 KTLESLG
-1274 RSDTAKSIVTSMV
+1274 RSDTVKSVVTSMV

-1312 TGKLLLTDNATWNQV
+1312 TGKLLATDSATWNQV

-1363 SQFHAEGANLIGDN
+1363 SQLHAEGANLIGDN

-1387 LSHSV
+1387 LSHSI
-1392 VAGISA
+1392 VAGVSA
-1398 EIAGGSV
+1398 EIAGDSV

-1433 ETDRQVAFIQEALQG
+1433 ETDRQVALIQEALQG

-1518 VVNRQNAGMI
+1518 VVNRQNAGMV
-1528 AIAFGLGGSVSFIA
+1528 AIAFGLGGSASFIA

-1611 SSMLTNSSKSLI
+1611 SSMLANSSKSLI

-1657 ELIAYS
+1657 ELITYS

-1787 VTVTPGRLK
+1787 GNLVTVTPGRLK

>member
-102 DNAAH
+102 GNAAH

-164 NPQGAY
+164 SPQGAY

-176 KGSVVV
+176 KGSVVI
-182 GKQGMNTA
+182 GKQGMNTE

-216 QGNNCIDFEKGTV
+216 QGNNRIDFEKGTV

-235 GIKPT
+235 GIKST

-251 YANQIRLVSTENG
+251 YANQIRLVSTEKG

-271 IQTTQN
+271 VQTTQN

-296 QDINVSSKELLIN
+296 KDINVSSKELQIN

-318 DITLATHVL
+318 DITLATHAL

-341 FADKFTNKGEKAL
+341 FADKLTNKGEKA
-354 VQAKD
+354 VIQAKD

-414 KLSINIGS
+414 KLSINIGN
-422 HLLPPSKNPTGYFL
+422 HLLSPFRSPTDDFL
-436 LVILLP
+436 LVILFP
-442 ELKDFHHKKWFDIL
+442 ELKDFSDKKWFDIL

-465 VERSFFEKSEQYVPS
+465 VERLYFEKSEQYVPS

-497 NQSRIFANNN
+497 NQSRIIANNN

-514 AKTYYYRSGYLNKW
+514 AKLYYYRSGYLNKW

-533 DNAQFYY
+533 DNSQFYY
-540 RDDIIKYKL
+540 RDDIVKYKL
-549 DEAKFNKGS
+549 DEAKFNKIS
-558 RLVPFV
+558 HFVPFV

-569 YEFAVNDVSD
+569 YEFSVNDVSD
-579 YVIKAGNNL
+579 YIIKAGNNL

-603 FSEKEIK
+603 STGKEIK
-610 KFKGL
+610 KFRGL
-615 SDFENA
+615 SGFENA

-631 NDVNISLNLTA
+631 NNMNISLNLTA

-657 NSELLADENISL
+657 NSELLADENINL
-669 TATDAINFEN
+669 TATDTINFEN
-679 IDVAAKYFSTT
+679 IDVSAKYFTTT

-708 KGIKS
+708 KGVKS

-727 KNIDISNVIINKS
+727 KSIYISNVIINKP
-740 NEINLFAL
+740 NEINLSAL
-748 ENIKINRDESF
+748 EDIKINRDESF

-774 DFLINMGVWDSN
+774 GFLINMGVWESN
-786 NNIVFTS
+786 HNIVFTS

-801 IKYNSDKAITFNAG
+801 IKYNSNKAIIFNAG

-820 SSKSIKEADP
+820 SSKSIKDADP

-856 DIDLSS
+856 DIDLTS
-862 TVLNS
+862 TILNS

-876 RSIKLGANAY
+876 RNIKLGANAY

-893 EDAQDIQ
+893 ENAQDIQ
-900 YATTAITGN
+900 YATATITGN

-918 TLITEGSVF
+918 TLITEGSSF
-927 KSEGDVTISSGGNIQ
+927 KSEGDVTISSGDNIQ
-942 LGSVQTHFRKKV
+942 LGSVRTHFRKES
-954 GSKLEDLRKQ
+954 GSYLEELRKQ
-964 ISTEINSGNNLTLL
+964 VSTEINSGNNLTLL

-988 KLTANKEMDIAAKGG
+988 KLTANKEIDIAAKGG
-1003 FLYAQAMEENSYY
+1003 FLYAKAMEESSYY
-1016 EEKKKKCRK
+1016 KEEKKKCNR
-1025 WTFCTFKKTVTQTSY
+1025 WTLCITKKKYTKTFY

-1046 TEFIANG
+1046 TEFIANS

-1085 NFKAVKNTAFKQVIT
+1085 NFKAVKNTAFKQVISGG
-1100 NSKDIYI
+1100 NV
-1107 TQRDQG
+1107 
-1113 YTKGIW
+1113 KGAI
-1119 VLPELYIGGKLTID
+1119 IGG
-1133 APKGISADIKA
+1133 
-1144 KKKESLEQ
+1144 
-1152 ALTVLSNT
+1152 
-1160 PEYAWL
+1160 
-1166 NSLQRQENINWNLV
+1166 
-1180 KDTYS
+1180 
-1185 SWNDKTQQLNPVV
+1185 
-1198 GAVIAIA
+1198 
-1205 VGVATY
+1205 
-1211 GTATAATIGGM
+1211 
-1222 ASEATIAAGA
+1222 
-1232 SASVASTASV
+1232 
-1242 AAQAGFASL
+1242 
-1251 VSQAAVSLAENKGS
+1251 
-1265 IYKTIESLG
+1265 
-1274 RSDTAKSIVTSMV
+1274 
-1287 VAGALQ
+1287 
-1293 GLDQFMGWDQAIQG
+1293 
-1307 GTLPS
+1307 
-1312 TGKLLLTDNATWNQV
+1312 
-1327 AQRVASH
+1327 
-1334 SVVSSTLGTAIQG
+1334 
-1347 GSFIDNFK
+1347 
-1355 TALLSNIG
+1355 
-1363 SQFHAEGANLIGDN
+1363 
-1377 GAVLGHAGKV
+1377 
-1387 LSHSV
+1387 
-1392 VAGISA
+1392 
-1398 EIAGGSV
+1398 
-1405 TGAVAGA
+1405 

-1421 LQSKLFEPSYLN
+1421 LGDNTIKAEEWHKKSESQAQFVRLFGGIAGGIFTGEPGGVYSGARGAENSFRYNYLSHHQQKLMEKEL
-1433 ETDRQVAFIQEALQG
+1433 
-1448 NEGKTQLTKL
+1448 
-1458 IGALTGA
+1458 
-1465 IVTRKPEGVFSA
+1465 
-1477 ANSAELVYRHNYSEH
+1477 SAETNYFKKTAIYLKWLSADIGQDTG
-1492 MFSNL
+1492 F
-1497 ALENNKDMIA
+1497 
-1507 ASKGDVAAAER
+1507 
-1518 VVNRQNAGMI
+1518 NAG
-1528 AIAFGLGGSVSFIA
+1528 LV
-1542 GHTVIAATP
+1542 
-1551 ELITIA
+1551 
-1557 QVAFN
+1557 
-1562 TCKANWVYCTNQLG
+1562 
-1576 INIAGISAPEAAI
+1576 AGIPTGLYETIEGLASLATNPLETYQAIKAVIQSDNAFDTLTQAVKQSYIDRIEKLEAEYQK
-1589 AGVTFGSGYKVLAS
+1589 AGVSGSFNAGV
-1603 SEESAKAF
+1603 E
-1611 SSMLTNSSKSLI
+1611 
-1623 TSGKLNI
+1623 SGKLIFDLVGLFAGGAGVVKGSSQLIAKTSAKI
-1630 TAIKPI
+1630 TTRNKLISSIKSGQVGLSDPDAVDLIKADMLKNFYSYKAPSGIIAGYIDKKGIYYVTEGNHRMVAAVEIYNEIGEIKYINQLLDNGSWTKIENPI
-1636 VEQEKLLIAANKKVI
+1636 VD
-1651 EIINNG
+1651 
-1657 ELIAYS
+1657 
-1663 GVTTNG
+1663 
-1669 YKVSNGAKTVV
+1669 
-1680 SKNELEY
+1680 SKPL
-1687 PIVQSRINIDNGNLK
+1687 PVR
-1702 RGWVHVIHRHF
+1702 
-1713 SDKNASQFTISQ
+1713 
-1725 VDLKLI
+1725 
-1731 LQSNDISKI
+1731 KI
-1740 KISRIINSKDEKLY
+1740 K
-1754 ERVIILDKYIG
+1754 
-1765 IDKFTKNSTNIITIL
+1765 
-1780 TDNLGNL
+1780 
-1787 VTVTPGRLK
+1787 

>member
-1 MDEKDISRKQRLIS
+1 MHEKDISRKQRLIS

-48 TVPIIN
+48 TIPIIN
-54 IATPNDIGVSHNQF
+54 IATPNNTGISHNQF

-81 NATIPINTQLAK
+81 NATTSVNTQLAK
-93 KVNANANLK
+93 QVNANANLK
-102 DNAAH
+102 GNAAH
-107 LIINEVVGNGHSQLL
+107 LIINEVVGNGRSQLL
-122 GKLEVAGQQADV
+122 GKLEVAGEQAKV
-134 LIANPNGITC
+134 VIANPNGITC

-159 GKPQF
+159 GRSQF
-164 NPQGAY
+164 SPQGTY

-176 KGSVVV
+176 KGSVII
-182 GKQGMNTA
+182 GKQGMNTE

-216 QGNNCIDFEKGTV
+216 QGNNRIDFEKGTV
-229 NSLNGE
+229 NNLIGE
-235 GIKPT
+235 DIKPT
-240 ISIDTKALGGM
+240 ISIDTKVLGGM
-251 YANQIRLVSTENG
+251 YANQIRLVSTEKG
-264 VGVNLSD
+264 VGVNLSH

-277 SMNLTVDGKITF
+277 SVNLTVDGKITF

-296 QDINVSSKELLIN
+296 QDINVSSKELQIN
-309 RDTKLKAKR
+309 SNAKLKAKR
-318 DITLATHVL
+318 DITLASNTL

-341 FADKFTNKGEKAL
+341 FADKLTNKGEKAL
-354 VQAKD
+354 IQAKD

-393 KKLVNES
+393 KKLVNTSLSDLPIISS
-400 ITPLFKEIKQEPDS
+400 IEANSIAKRSFVASYWGNSQGVV
-414 KLSINIGS
+414 SIN
-422 HLLPPSKNPTGYFL
+422 TYY
-436 LVILLP
+436 P
-442 ELKDFHHKKWFDIL
+442 ELENFPYKKWFGYL
-456 DLKNNGGVN
+456 DLTSTDVINTERYKYKYSNSIGYIDSGKNIYINANKLVNKLGVI
-465 VERSFFEKSEQYVPS
+465 RSNKNT
-480 VISSGNN
+480 I
-487 LYIQSNEFIN
+487 L
-497 NQSRIFANNN
+497 
-507 LIATGSN
+507 TGSN
-514 AKTYYYRSGYLNKW
+514 AVISNLGSGELNLW
-528 DVYSH
+528 Y
-533 DNAQFYY
+533 
-540 RDDIIKYKL
+540 KYKTAYDHL
-549 DEAKFNKGS
+549 GVYADEEDDEDNYDILYVREPLKFELVNKFYSWLPDG
-558 RLVPFV
+558 
-564 KTGSH
+564 
-569 YEFAVNDVSD
+569 NDSLT
-579 YVIKAGNNL
+579 ISSKGNL
-588 VLDFKNSIDLERKLP
+588 ILDFKDSINIETKPPSKYSPTKRLINKTPSSYDFLANNILINSSSINISSNIKSNNDL
-603 FSEKEIK
+603 SIISNNDITIK
-610 KFKGL
+610 DAQL
-615 SDFENA
+615 SSKKSLSLISN
-621 ILAKNILLNA
+621 KNIELNQV
-631 NDVNISLNLTA
+631 DLTA
-642 KDSLSIIADKNININ
+642 KDSVVLAKNGKIDYTLNPISAFNENNVLTPPVINVSDSVLFQSGQGITFNNIEIN
-657 NSELLADENISL
+657 NANSL
-669 TATDAINFEN
+669 SVIAH
-679 IDVAAKYFSTT
+679 
-690 TKKGDISHLF
+690 GDI
-700 NPTTFYTL
+700 
-708 KGIKS
+708 
-713 PYIDISEKIDFHSG
+713 KIQ
-727 KNIDISNVIINKS
+727 
-740 NEINLFAL
+740 
-748 ENIKINRDESF
+748 RDESA
-759 LFNLVP
+759 LFKILP
-765 FIRDSGYIP
+765 YFHLYTQEPALAKTESWKTRGDIT
-774 DFLINMGVWDSN
+774 
-786 NNIVFTS
+786 FTS

-801 IKYNSDKAITFNAG
+801 IKYNSNKAITFNVG

-820 SSKSIKEADP
+820 SSKSIKEANT
-830 FFSDIH
+830 FFSDVH

-846 DNNLILNAAR
+846 NNNLILNAAR

-876 RSIKLGANAY
+876 RNIKLGANAY

-900 YATTAITGN
+900 YATATITGN

-918 TLITEGSVF
+918 TLITEGSSF

-942 LGSVQTHFRKKV
+942 LGSVRTHFRKES
-954 GSKLEDLRKQ
+954 GSDLEELRKQ
-964 ISTEINSGNNLTLL
+964 VSTEINSGNNLTLL

-988 KLTANKEMDIAAKGG
+988 KLTANKEIDIAAKGG
-1003 FLYAQAMEENSYY
+1003 FLYAQAMEESSYY
-1016 EEKKKKCRK
+1016 KEEKKKCNK
-1025 WTFCTFKKTVTQTSY
+1025 WTLCITKKKYTKTFY

-1053 NINLFAKDDI
+1053 NINLLAKDDI
-1063 TLEATKI
+1063 TLDATKI
-1070 DTAKNAKLTSKTGKV
+1070 ETAKNAKLTSKTGKV

-1107 TQRDQG
+1107 THRDQG

-1185 SWNDKTQQLNPVV
+1185 SWDDKTQQLNPVV

-1211 GTATAATIGGM
+1211 GTSTAATIGGM
-1222 ASEATIAAGA
+1222 ASKATIAAGA

-1312 TGKLLLTDNATWNQV
+1312 TSKLLLTDNATWDQV

-1387 LSHSV
+1387 LSHGV

-1433 ETDRQVAFIQEALQG
+1433 ETDRQVALIQEAMHG
-1448 NEGKTQLTKL
+1448 NEGQTQLTKL

-1492 MFSNL
+1492 MLSNL

-1518 VVNRQNAGMI
+1518 VVNRQNAGMV
-1528 AIAFGLGGSVSFIA
+1528 AIALGLGGSVSFIA

-1551 ELITIA
+1551 ELIAIA

-1562 TCKANWVYCTNQLG
+1562 TCKTNWVYCANQLG

-1603 SEESAKAF
+1603 SEESTKAF
-1611 SSMLTNSSKSLI
+1611 SSMLANSSKSLM

-1636 VEQEKLLIAANKKVI
+1636 VEQEKLLIAANKRVI
-1651 EIINNG
+1651 EEINKISSKSKAKDIATMVAAYDIKTGTIIVRGSVGSDIKIEMLHKDTVILLKNKLG
-1657 ELIAYS
+1657 DA
-1663 GVTTNG
+1663 
-1669 YKVSNGAKTVV
+1669 KVGTKTVHCD
-1680 SKNELEY
+1680 N
-1687 PIVQSRINIDNGNLK
+1687 IVGGCGEVLAADQLIRKGIKPQDI
-1702 RGWVHVIHRHF
+1702 R
-1713 SDKNASQFTISQ
+1713 ISQ
-1725 VDLKLI
+1725 AYRPRKAYGYDLSTMPEEAFVDTCK
-1731 LQSNDISKI
+1731 NCI
-1740 KISRIINSKDEKLY
+1740 K
-1754 ERVIILDKYIG
+1754 VFLDK
-1765 IDKFTKNSTNIITIL
+1765 
-1780 TDNLGNL
+1780 
-1787 VTVTPGRLK
+1787 

>member
-1 MDEKDISRKQRLIS
+1 M
-15 YSIIYLTAIY
+15 
-25 PLHPAWSSVI
+25 
-35 TPSDKT
+35 
-41 IKISQQN
+41 
-48 TVPIIN
+48 
-54 IATPNDIGVSHNQF
+54 
-68 HSFNVGKQGVVLN
+68 
-81 NATIPINTQLAK
+81 
-93 KVNANANLK
+93 
-102 DNAAH
+102 
-107 LIINEVVGNGHSQLL
+107 GNGRSQLQ
-122 GKLEVAGQQADV
+122 GKLEVAGEQAKV
-134 LIANPNGITC
+134 VIANPNGITC

-159 GKPQF
+159 GKPLF

-176 KGSVVV
+176 KGGVVI
-182 GKQGMNTA
+182 GTQGID
-190 LQNYADIISRSI
+190 LQTQDYADIISRSI

-208 NAKNLSLM
+208 NAKTLSLM
-216 QGNNCIDFEKGTV
+216 QGNNRIDFDKGTV
-229 NSLNGE
+229 NSINGE
-235 GIKPT
+235 GVKPT
-240 ISIDTKALGGM
+240 LSIDTKVLGGM
-251 YANQIRLVSTENG
+251 YANQIRLVSTEKG
-264 VGVNLSD
+264 VGVNLSN
-271 IQTTQN
+271 IQTNQN
-277 SMNLTVDGKITF
+277 SVNLTVDGKITF
-289 NGNIQSE
+289 NGNIQSD
-296 QDINVSSKELLIN
+296 QDINVSSKELQIN
-309 RDTKLKAKR
+309 SNTKLKAKR
-318 DITLATHVL
+318 DITLATNTL
-327 TNHSEIISEKDMRL
+327 INHSEVISEKDMRL
-341 FADKFTNKGEKAL
+341 FADKLTNKNEKAL
-354 VQAKD
+354 IQAKD
-359 NLWIQKNAQGDPS
+359 NLWIQRNAQGEPS
-372 SLIENQSATIK
+372 TLIENQSATIK

-414 KLSINIGS
+414 KLSINIGN
-422 HLLPPSKNPTGYFL
+422 HLLLPSRSPTDDFL
-436 LVILLP
+436 LVIAFP
-442 ELKDFHHKKWFDIL
+442 ELKNFSYKKWFDIL

-465 VERSFFEKSEQYVPS
+465 VERSYFEKSNKYVPS
-480 VISSGNN
+480 IISSGNN
-487 LYIQSNEFIN
+487 LYIQSNDFIN
-497 NQSRIFANNN
+497 NQSRIIADNN
-507 LIATGSN
+507 LIATGSS
-514 AKTYYYRSGYLNKW
+514 ARLYYYRSAYLNKW
-528 DVYSH
+528 EHYSN
-533 DNAQFYY
+533 DNAHLYY

-549 DEAKFNKGS
+549 DEAKFNKVS
-558 RLVPFV
+558 HFVPFV

-569 YEFAVNDVSD
+569 YEFSVNDVSD
-579 YVIKAGNNL
+579 YIIKAGNNL

-603 FSEKEIK
+603 FTEKEIK
-610 KFKGL
+610 KFRGL
-615 SDFENA
+615 SDFENT

-631 NDVNISLNLTA
+631 NNVNVSLNLTA
-642 KDSLSIIADKNININ
+642 NDSLSIIADKSININ
-657 NSELLADENISL
+657 NSKLLADENISL
-669 TATDAINFEN
+669 TAIDTIKFEN
-679 IDVAAKYFSTT
+679 IDVTAKYFSAI
-690 TKKGDISHLF
+690 TKKGNISHLF

-713 PYIDISEKIDFHSG
+713 PYVDIPEKIYFNSG
-727 KNIDISNVIINKS
+727 ENIDISNVIINKS
-740 NEINLFAL
+740 NKLNLSAL
-748 ENIKINRDESF
+748 EDIKINRDESF

-774 DFLINMGVWDSN
+774 AFLINMGILES

-801 IKYNSDKAITFNAG
+801 IKYNSNKAITFNAG

-820 SSKSIKEADP
+820 SSKSIKDADP
-830 FFSDIH
+830 FFSDIY

-846 DNNLILNAAR
+846 DDNLILNAAR
-856 DIDLSS
+856 DVDLSS
-862 TVLNS
+862 TILNS

-876 RSIKLGANAY
+876 RNIKLGANAY

-893 EDAQDIQ
+893 EDSQDIQ
-900 YATTAITGN
+900 YSTAAITGN

-918 TLITEGSVF
+918 ALITEGSSL
-927 KSEGDVTISSGGNIQ
+927 KSDGDITISSGGNIQ
-942 LGSVQTHFRKKV
+942 LGSVKTHFRKES
-954 GSKLEDLRKQ
+954 GSKLEELHKQ
-964 ISTEINSGNNLTLL
+964 VSTEINSGNNLTLL

-988 KLTANKEMDIAAKGG
+988 NLTANKKIDIAAKGG
-1003 FLYAQAMEENSYY
+1003 FLYAQAMEESSYY
-1016 EEKKKKCRK
+1016 EEENKKCNRWTLCITKKKY
-1025 WTFCTFKKTVTQTSY
+1025 TKKRH

-1053 NINLFAKDDI
+1053 DINLFAKDDI

-1119 VLPELYIGGKLTID
+1119 VLPELYIGGMLTID

-1160 PEYAWL
+1160 PEYVWL
-1166 NSLQRQENINWNLV
+1166 KDLQHQENINWNLV

-1185 SWNDKTQQLNPVV
+1185 NWDDKTQQLNPVV

-1222 ASEATIAAGA
+1222 ASKATIAAGA

-1251 VSQAAVSLAENKGS
+1251 VSQAAVSLAENQGNIS
-1265 IYKTIESLG
+1265 KTLESLG
-1274 RSDTAKSIVTSMV
+1274 RSDTVKSVVTSMV

-1312 TGKLLLTDNATWNQV
+1312 TGKLLATDSATWNQV

-1363 SQFHAEGANLIGDN
+1363 SQLHAEGANLIGDN

-1387 LSHSV
+1387 LSHSI

-1412 LAAEIAAIS
+1412 LAAEIATIS

-1433 ETDRQVAFIQEALQG
+1433 ETNRQVALIQEALQG

-1518 VVNRQNAGMI
+1518 VVNRQNAGMV
-1528 AIAFGLGGSVSFIA
+1528 AIAFGLGGSASFIA

-1611 SSMLTNSSKSLI
+1611 SSMLANSSKSLI

-1657 ELIAYS
+1657 ELITYS

>member
-1 MDEKDISRKQRLIS
+1 M
-15 YSIIYLTAIY
+15 
-25 PLHPAWSSVI
+25 
-35 TPSDKT
+35 
-41 IKISQQN
+41 
-48 TVPIIN
+48 
-54 IATPNDIGVSHNQF
+54 
-68 HSFNVGKQGVVLN
+68 NV
-81 NATIPINTQLAK
+81 
-93 KVNANANLK
+93 
-102 DNAAH
+102 
-107 LIINEVVGNGHSQLL
+107 
-122 GKLEVAGQQADV
+122 
-134 LIANPNGITC
+134 
-144 DGCSFINTPAITLTT
+144 
-159 GKPQF
+159 
-164 NPQGAY
+164 
-170 SAIEVK
+170 
-176 KGSVVV
+176 
-182 GKQGMNTA
+182 
-190 LQNYADIISRSI
+190 
-202 ELNGKI
+202 
-208 NAKNLSLM
+208 
-216 QGNNCIDFEKGTV
+216 
-229 NSLNGE
+229 
-235 GIKPT
+235 
-240 ISIDTKALGGM
+240 
-251 YANQIRLVSTENG
+251 
-264 VGVNLSD
+264 
-271 IQTTQN
+271 
-277 SMNLTVDGKITF
+277 
-289 NGNIQSE
+289 
-296 QDINVSSKELLIN
+296 
-309 RDTKLKAKR
+309 
-318 DITLATHVL
+318 
-327 TNHSEIISEKDMRL
+327 
-341 FADKFTNKGEKAL
+341 
-354 VQAKD
+354 
-359 NLWIQKNAQGDPS
+359 
-372 SLIENQSATIK
+372 
-383 TEKGDLIIRT
+383 
-393 KKLVNES
+393 
-400 ITPLFKEIKQEPDS
+400 
-414 KLSINIGS
+414 
-422 HLLPPSKNPTGYFL
+422 
-436 LVILLP
+436 
-442 ELKDFHHKKWFDIL
+442 
-456 DLKNNGGVN
+456 
-465 VERSFFEKSEQYVPS
+465 
-480 VISSGNN
+480 
-487 LYIQSNEFIN
+487 
-497 NQSRIFANNN
+497 
-507 LIATGSN
+507 
-514 AKTYYYRSGYLNKW
+514 
-528 DVYSH
+528 
-533 DNAQFYY
+533 
-540 RDDIIKYKL
+540 
-549 DEAKFNKGS
+549 
-558 RLVPFV
+558 
-564 KTGSH
+564 
-569 YEFAVNDVSD
+569 
-579 YVIKAGNNL
+579 
-588 VLDFKNSIDLERKLP
+588 
-603 FSEKEIK
+603 
-610 KFKGL
+610 
-615 SDFENA
+615 
-621 ILAKNILLNA
+621 
-631 NDVNISLNLTA
+631 SLNLTA
-642 KDSLSIIADKNININ
+642 NDSLSIIADKSININ
-657 NSELLADENISL
+657 NSKLLADENISL
-669 TATDAINFEN
+669 TAIDTIKFEN
-679 IDVAAKYFSTT
+679 IDVTAKYFSAI
-690 TKKGDISHLF
+690 TKKGNISHLF

-713 PYIDISEKIDFHSG
+713 PYVDIPEKIYFNSG

-740 NEINLFAL
+740 NELNLSAL
-748 ENIKINRDESF
+748 EDIKINRDESF

-774 DFLINMGVWDSN
+774 AFLINMGVLESN
-786 NNIVFTS
+786 NITFTS

-801 IKYNSDKAITFNAG
+801 IKYHSDKEITFNAG

-820 SSKSIKEADP
+820 ASKSIKEADP
-830 FFSDIH
+830 FFSDI
-836 YPQLQSKLFS
+836 YYLQLQSKLFS
-846 DNNLILNAAR
+846 DDNLILNAAR
-856 DIDLSS
+856 DVDLSS

-876 RSIKLGANAY
+876 RNIKLGANAY

-900 YATTAITGN
+900 YSTAAIIGN

-918 TLITEGSVF
+918 ALITEGSSF
-927 KSEGDVTISSGGNIQ
+927 KSDGDITISCGGNIQ
-942 LGSVQTHFRKKV
+942 LGSVKTHFRKES
-954 GSKLEDLRKQ
+954 GSKLEEIHKQ
-964 ISTEINSGNNLTLL
+964 VSTEINSGNNLTLL

-988 KLTANKEMDIAAKGG
+988 KFTANKEIDIAAKGG
-1003 FLYAQAMEENSYY
+1003 FLYAQAMEESSYY
-1016 EEKKKKCRK
+1016 EEEKKKCNR
-1025 WTFCTFKKTVTQTSY
+1025 WTLCTTKKKYTKKRH

-1053 NINLFAKDDI
+1053 DINLFAKDDI
-1063 TLEATKI
+1063 TLEASKLE
-1070 DTAKNAKLTSKTGKV
+1070 TAKNAKLTSKIGKV

-1107 TQRDQG
+1107 TQRNQG
-1113 YTKGIW
+1113 YIKESW
-1119 VLPELYIGGKLTID
+1119 ALPTLYIGGKLTID

-1144 KKKESLEQ
+1144 QKGQSLEQ

-1166 NSLQRQENINWNLV
+1166 KELQHHQNVNWNLV

-1185 SWNDKTQQLNPVV
+1185 DWDDKTKQLNPVV

-1222 ASEATIAAGA
+1222 ASKATIAAGA

-1251 VSQAAVSLAENKGS
+1251 VSQATVSLAENQGNIS
-1265 IYKTIESLG
+1265 KTLESLG
-1274 RSDTAKSIVTSMV
+1274 RSDTVKSVVTSMV

-1312 TGKLLLTDNATWNQV
+1312 TGKLLATDSATWNQV

-1363 SQFHAEGANLIGDN
+1363 SQLHAEGANLIGDN

-1387 LSHSV
+1387 LSHSI

-1398 EIAGGSV
+1398 EIAGDSV

-1433 ETDRQVAFIQEALQG
+1433 ETDRQVALIQEALQG

-1518 VVNRQNAGMI
+1518 VVNRQNAGMV
-1528 AIAFGLGGSVSFIA
+1528 AIAFGLGGSASFIA

-1611 SSMLTNSSKSLI
+1611 SSMLANSSKSLI

-1657 ELIAYS
+1657 ELITYS

-1787 VTVTPGRLK
+1787 VTVTLGRLK

>member
-102 DNAAH
+102 GNAAH

-164 NPQGAY
+164 SPQGAY

-176 KGSVVV
+176 KGSVVI
-182 GKQGMNTA
+182 GKQGMNTE

-216 QGNNCIDFEKGTV
+216 QGNNRIDFEKGTV

-235 GIKPT
+235 GIKST

-251 YANQIRLVSTENG
+251 YANQIRLVSTEKG

-271 IQTTQN
+271 VQTTQN

-296 QDINVSSKELLIN
+296 KDINVSSKELQIN

-318 DITLATHVL
+318 DITLATHAL

-341 FADKFTNKGEKAL
+341 FADKLTNKGEKA
-354 VQAKD
+354 VIQAKD

-414 KLSINIGS
+414 KLSINIGN
-422 HLLPPSKNPTGYFL
+422 HLLSPFRSPTDDFL
-436 LVILLP
+436 LVILFP
-442 ELKDFHHKKWFDIL
+442 ELKDFSDKKWFDIL

-465 VERSFFEKSEQYVPS
+465 VERLYFEKSEQYVPS

-497 NQSRIFANNN
+497 NQSRIIANNN

-514 AKTYYYRSGYLNKW
+514 AKLYYYRSGYLNKW

-533 DNAQFYY
+533 DNSQFYY
-540 RDDIIKYKL
+540 RDDIVKYKL
-549 DEAKFNKGS
+549 DEAKFNKIS
-558 RLVPFV
+558 HFVPFV

-569 YEFAVNDVSD
+569 YEFSVNDVSD
-579 YVIKAGNNL
+579 YIIKAGNNL

-603 FSEKEIK
+603 STGKEIK
-610 KFKGL
+610 KFRGL
-615 SDFENA
+615 SGFENA

-631 NDVNISLNLTA
+631 NNMNISLNLTA

-657 NSELLADENISL
+657 NSELLADENINL
-669 TATDAINFEN
+669 TATDTINFEN
-679 IDVAAKYFSTT
+679 IDVSAKYFTTT

-708 KGIKS
+708 KGVKS

-727 KNIDISNVIINKS
+727 KSIYISNVIINKP
-740 NEINLFAL
+740 NEINLSAL
-748 ENIKINRDESF
+748 EDIKINRDESF

-774 DFLINMGVWDSN
+774 GFLINMGIWESN
-786 NNIVFTS
+786 HNIVFTS

-801 IKYNSDKAITFNAG
+801 IKYNSNKAIIFNAG

-820 SSKSIKEADP
+820 SSKSIKDADP

-846 DNNLILNAAR
+846 DNNLILNTAR
-856 DIDLSS
+856 DIDLTS
-862 TVLNS
+862 TILNS

-876 RSIKLGANAY
+876 RNIKLGANAY

-893 EDAQDIQ
+893 ENAQDIQ
-900 YATTAITGN
+900 YATATITGN

-918 TLITEGSVF
+918 TLITEGSSF
-927 KSEGDVTISSGGNIQ
+927 KSEGDVTISSGDNIQ
-942 LGSVQTHFRKKV
+942 LGSVRTHFRKES
-954 GSKLEDLRKQ
+954 GSYLEELRKQ
-964 ISTEINSGNNLTLL
+964 VSTEINSGNNLTLL

-988 KLTANKEMDIAAKGG
+988 KLTANKEIDIAAKGG
-1003 FLYAQAMEENSYY
+1003 FLYAKAMEESSYY
-1016 EEKKKKCRK
+1016 KEEKKKCNR
-1025 WTFCTFKKTVTQTSY
+1025 WTLCITKKKYTKTFY

-1046 TEFIANG
+1046 TEFIANS

-1085 NFKAVKNTAFKQVIT
+1085 NFKAVKNTAFKQVISGG
-1100 NSKDIYI
+1100 NV
-1107 TQRDQG
+1107 
-1113 YTKGIW
+1113 KGAI
-1119 VLPELYIGGKLTID
+1119 IGG
-1133 APKGISADIKA
+1133 
-1144 KKKESLEQ
+1144 
-1152 ALTVLSNT
+1152 
-1160 PEYAWL
+1160 
-1166 NSLQRQENINWNLV
+1166 
-1180 KDTYS
+1180 
-1185 SWNDKTQQLNPVV
+1185 
-1198 GAVIAIA
+1198 
-1205 VGVATY
+1205 
-1211 GTATAATIGGM
+1211 
-1222 ASEATIAAGA
+1222 
-1232 SASVASTASV
+1232 
-1242 AAQAGFASL
+1242 
-1251 VSQAAVSLAENKGS
+1251 
-1265 IYKTIESLG
+1265 
-1274 RSDTAKSIVTSMV
+1274 
-1287 VAGALQ
+1287 
-1293 GLDQFMGWDQAIQG
+1293 
-1307 GTLPS
+1307 
-1312 TGKLLLTDNATWNQV
+1312 
-1327 AQRVASH
+1327 
-1334 SVVSSTLGTAIQG
+1334 
-1347 GSFIDNFK
+1347 
-1355 TALLSNIG
+1355 
-1363 SQFHAEGANLIGDN
+1363 
-1377 GAVLGHAGKV
+1377 
-1387 LSHSV
+1387 
-1392 VAGISA
+1392 
-1398 EIAGGSV
+1398 
-1405 TGAVAGA
+1405 

-1421 LQSKLFEPSYLN
+1421 LGDNTIKAEEWHKKSESQAQFVRLFGGIAGGIFTGEPGGVYSGARGAENSFRYNYLSHHQQKLMEKEL
-1433 ETDRQVAFIQEALQG
+1433 
-1448 NEGKTQLTKL
+1448 
-1458 IGALTGA
+1458 
-1465 IVTRKPEGVFSA
+1465 
-1477 ANSAELVYRHNYSEH
+1477 SAETNYFKKTAIYLKWLSADIGQDTG
-1492 MFSNL
+1492 F
-1497 ALENNKDMIA
+1497 
-1507 ASKGDVAAAER
+1507 
-1518 VVNRQNAGMI
+1518 NAG
-1528 AIAFGLGGSVSFIA
+1528 LV
-1542 GHTVIAATP
+1542 
-1551 ELITIA
+1551 
-1557 QVAFN
+1557 
-1562 TCKANWVYCTNQLG
+1562 
-1576 INIAGISAPEAAI
+1576 AGIPTGLYETIEGLASLATNPLETYQAIKAVIQSDNAFDTLTQAVKQSYIDRIEKLEAEYQK
-1589 AGVTFGSGYKVLAS
+1589 AGVSGSFNAGV
-1603 SEESAKAF
+1603 E
-1611 SSMLTNSSKSLI
+1611 
-1623 TSGKLNI
+1623 SGKLIFDLVGLFAGGAGVVKGSSQLIAKTSAKI
-1630 TAIKPI
+1630 TTRNKLISSIKSGQVGLSDPDAVDLIKADMLKNFYSYKAPSGIIAGYIDKKGIYYVTEGNHRMVAAVEIYNEIGEIKYINQLLDNGSWTKIENPI
-1636 VEQEKLLIAANKKVI
+1636 VD
-1651 EIINNG
+1651 
-1657 ELIAYS
+1657 
-1663 GVTTNG
+1663 
-1669 YKVSNGAKTVV
+1669 
-1680 SKNELEY
+1680 SKPL
-1687 PIVQSRINIDNGNLK
+1687 PVR
-1702 RGWVHVIHRHF
+1702 
-1713 SDKNASQFTISQ
+1713 
-1725 VDLKLI
+1725 
-1731 LQSNDISKI
+1731 KI
-1740 KISRIINSKDEKLY
+1740 K
-1754 ERVIILDKYIG
+1754 
-1765 IDKFTKNSTNIITIL
+1765 
-1780 TDNLGNL
+1780 
-1787 VTVTPGRLK
+1787 